1 MRVRMDACIATAVCV
16 LALLWH
22 QLLRRPDPSAEAF
35 ARYGECAYNFWW
47 PALKELGDFI
57 VKARI
62 ERQSKEAAWQ
72 RWTAINSTGSM
83 PPVRRFNGRR
93 PASWSCGT
101 RGSARP
107 ARAGRAVHLAH
118 GSFQAFAAGCTNPV
132 VERTA
137 VTTPAATKIA
147 ATTTGA
153 FHSTSL
159 AMMCTAVRPANAN
172 AGDGGPTSR
181 AHFVLTFGVGGNATA
196 RSIRRHAEDDDT
208 LELEARL

>member
-22 QLLRRPDPSAEAF
+22 RLLRRPDPSAEAF
-35 ARYGECAYNFWW
+35 ARYGECVYNFWW

-83 PPVRRFNGRR
+83 PPVRRFNGTEARFMELWDTR
-93 PASWSCGT
+93 QCPPGPCGP
-101 RGSARP
+101 RGAPCPRQFP
-107 ARAGRAVHLAH
+107 GFRCGVHEPCCGAYCCDD
-118 GSFQAFAAGCTNPV
+118 AGCYEDSCDNDGCFPFYQPCDDV
-132 VERTA
+132 HC
-137 VTTPAATKIA
+137 
-147 ATTTGA
+147 GA
-153 FHSTSL
+153 PGECECRRWW
-159 AMMCTAVRPANAN
+159 AYI
-172 AGDGGPTSR
+172 R